1 MNVYEITASDN
12 VPLRLIWPLEPQNF
26 TRWLAV
32 NINQLGAALGLA
44 LRALPAKAVGAA
56 RIADLFARDESDG
69 SLVLIENQLE
79 PADDAHLGQILA
91 YLAGSGAR
99 TLIWITKDFTP
110 GKLDVMGWLNAA
122 TLVDYRF
129 FAVRVEIVRRNGFDL
144 DCVFSVLKA
153 PSDWSRPEASLPRV
167 SSAFGFAAQF
177 WAAHLQTRP
186 EEAGMSRQVGPRC
199 RWRTTSVKGVVI
211 GLHVEPNGA
220 EVFLRGRQGV
230 TREAALKALSPLA
243 PTIGQDIGVPLDD
256 ASCAVLALK
265 RFALD
270 MTNPANWPA
279 ASHWLATEAQLYDAV
294 LQRVSGSCARKS

>member
-1 MNVYEITASDN
+1 MNAHDIAAADN
-12 VPLRLIWPLEPQNF
+12 VPLRLVWPLEPQNF

-32 NINQLGAALGLA
+32 NMDQLGAALRLA
-44 LRALPAKAVGAA
+44 LRALPAKAVGEA

-99 TLIWITKDFTP
+99 TLVWITKDFTP

-129 FAVRVEIVRRNGFDL
+129 FAVRVEVVRRNGFDL
-144 DCVFSVLKA
+144 DCVFSVLEA
-153 PSDWSRPEASLPRV
+153 PANWSRPEAPLPRV
-167 SSAFGFAAQF
+167 SSTFGFVAQF

-186 EEAGMSRQVGPRC
+186 EEASTSRQVGPRC
-199 RWRTTSVKGVVI
+199 RWRTTSIKGVVM

-220 EVFLRGRQGV
+220 EVFLRGRFGV
-230 TREAALKALSPLA
+230 TRDAALKTLSPLTA
-243 PTIGQDIGVPLDD
+243 TISQDIGVPLDD
-256 ASCAVLALK
+256 ASGAVLALK
-265 RFALD
+265 RFTLD
-270 MTNPANWPA
+270 MTKPANWPA
-279 ASHWLATEAQLYDAV
+279 ASQWLTAQAQLYDAV
-294 LQRVSGSCARKS
+294 LQRLS